1 MAHHDPLFARI
12 SLTTVVAAQLLGL
25 VVGLVALLLHVPP
38 WPALGVAVVAGTAI
52 MVPVGKRTCA
62 QWITTLWHFRS
73 QSQQSLGTTVDY
85 RDPNDRW
92 IGLHWS
98 EGAHRGR
105 WHGHGGHVVSVVEVL
120 PARGELTRID
130 RHAVHSGHL
139 LPVAALAQCLTQ
151 HDIVLSGIDIVSHGH
166 RSRPGTPAAAIYES
180 LLGPLPAT
188 ASRTVWL
195 AISFD
200 ALACPDAV
208 ARRGGNTTGACRAIA
223 VATHR
228 IVRTLENSG
237 CAARILTASE
247 IRHAVLQVSAGTQP
261 QRISQRL
268 GYARV
273 DNYVNVGAAVDPRA
287 VSSDLLAQLWV
298 MGSLGTTVAVRL
310 RPGGAPD
317 TVRVGA
323 AWRVTAAE
331 LPKRRRR
338 RMVSMSGRHRRSLL
352 AHLPIGLPGLDDTI
366 PTEEYPIDV
375 TDALQLPS
383 AGCGQVIGSDD
394 QGNGVAIR
402 IVGQGISTVYV
413 AGELY
418 LAQQLA
424 FRALAVGERI
434 LVRTDRPHA
443 WDQLTTTIGNPRLL
457 AIATETHSSDTGFT
471 AVIVDGVLA
480 PPPRAGV
487 TTIYVTGDPRGWPAP
502 EPDVSIYQP
511 GAHGNRVTVRS
522 GWVEEDLTVVSI
534 PRESTYI
541 GRPRGTSRAMAN
553 A

>member
-1 MAHHDPLFARI
+1 MAESAAHNDPLFGRI
-12 SLTTVVAAQLLGL
+12 SLTMVVAAQLLGL
-25 VVGLVALLLHVPP
+25 AVGLVALLLHAPG
-38 WPALGVAVVAGTAI
+38 WPALGVAVVVGALI
-52 MVPVGKRTCA
+52 LVPVGKRTCA
-62 QWITTLWHFRS
+62 QWIATLWRFRT
-73 QSQQSLGTTVDY
+73 QSQQSLGNTVDF

-92 IGLHWS
+92 IGLHW
-98 EGAHRGR
+98 ERGF
-105 WHGHGGHVVSVVEVL
+105 VVSVVEVL
-120 PARGELTRID
+120 PARGDLTRID
-130 RHAVHSGHL
+130 RHAVHAGHL
-139 LPVAALAQCLTQ
+139 LPIEALARCLTQ

-208 ARRGGNTTGACRAIA
+208 TRRGGGTEGASRAIS
-223 VATHR
+223 VATR
-228 IVRTLENSG
+228 RVVRTLEDSG
-237 CAARILTASE
+237 CAARILTAPE
-247 IRHAVLQVSAGTQP
+247 IRHAVLQVSAGTEP
-261 QRISQRL
+261 QGISQRL
-268 GYARV
+268 GHARV
-273 DNYVNVGAAVDPRA
+273 GNYVNVGAAVDPRA
-287 VSSDLLAQLWV
+287 LSSDLLAQLWV
-298 MGSLGTTVAVRL
+298 MGSLGTTVTVRL
-310 RPGGAPD
+310 RPGRSAD

-338 RMVSMSGRHRRSLL
+338 RMVSMSGQHRRSLL
-352 AHLPIGLPGLDDTI
+352 AHLPIGLPGLDDTV
-366 PTEEYPIDV
+366 PTEEHLMTVADG
-375 TDALQLPS
+375 LQLPS

-402 IVGQGISTVYV
+402 IVGQGIATVYV

-418 LAQQLA
+418 LAQQLV

-443 WDQLTTTIGNPRLL
+443 WDQLATTISNPRLL
-457 AIATETHSSDTGFT
+457 AIVTETHASDAGFT
-471 AVIVDGVLA
+471 AVIVDGVLS

-502 EPDVSIYQP
+502 PPDVSICQP
-511 GAHGNRVTVRS
+511 GAVGNRVTVRT
-522 GWVEEDLTVVSI
+522 GGGEEALTLVSI

-541 GRPRGTSRAMAN
+541 GRPRGTTRAMAN